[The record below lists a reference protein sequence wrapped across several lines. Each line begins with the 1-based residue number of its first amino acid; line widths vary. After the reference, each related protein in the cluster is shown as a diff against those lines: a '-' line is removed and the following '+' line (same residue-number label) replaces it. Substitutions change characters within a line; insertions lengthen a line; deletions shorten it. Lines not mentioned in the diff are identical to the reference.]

1 MDLEAEFQP
10 ELHYAG
16 ASRTD
21 ERIAVC
27 DVGRGA
33 PAAERCGHRRV
44 TPSVIANHSAV
55 GIGDDGVIEHVK
67 HLEPELG
74 AEPLLEHEV
83 LEYGEIPVLEARVA
97 EGVPAHVAKVM

>member
-1 MDLEAEFQP
+1 MDLEAELQA
-10 ELHYAG
+10 ELHHAG

-27 DVGRGA
+27 YVGCGA
-33 PAAERCGHRRV
+33 PAAERCGYRRV

-55 GIGDDGVIEHVK
+55 RIGDDGVIKHVK

-74 AEPLLEHEV
+74 AESLLEREV
-83 LEYGEIPVLEARVA
+83 LEYGEIPILEARVA
-97 EGVPAHVAKVM
+97 EDIPAHIAKVM